1 MNVIITGFVNKS
13 RNYYL
18 HYYYTTFTTI
28 IIIIIIIIII
38 KNHFKPRIMS
48 V

>member
-1 MNVIITGFVNKS
+1 MNVIITGFVHKS
-13 RNYYL
+13 RNYYF

-38 KNHFKPRIMS
+38 KNDFRLRIMT